1 MSSPTDCPY
10 GPGNAPI
17 ESDTWLNEEQ
27 WAPIKSNE
35 PESNQWVQIGTQN
48 GDPSTQCV
56 IKDSPAFGF
65 DTSEPDLKL
74 HIMCCDKVAQPS
86 EASVS
91 TTKPVGESIKPVEE
105 NILTASESSDNIAVW
120 YNADDGWNGGSHES
134 ALLFCL
140 GKKQTLCS
148 VETLCPSGP
157 NWPPLSGHGELGLG
171 EDFEQ
176 WAPAIDKE
184 NYWIMIGW
192 YDMDETTQCLSTDD
206 LLGSEPSW
214 GLDESNSEHKR
225 HILCC

>member
-1 MSSPTDCPY
+1 
-10 GPGNAPI
+10 
-17 ESDTWLNEEQ
+17 
-27 WAPIKSNE
+27 
-35 PESNQWVQIGTQN
+35 
-48 GDPSTQCV
+48 
-56 IKDSPAFGF
+56 
-65 DTSEPDLKL
+65 
-74 HIMCCDKVAQPS
+74 MCCDKADEPS
-86 EASVS
+86 EA
-91 TTKPVGESIKPVEE
+91 TVGESAKPVK
-105 NILTASESSDNIAVW
+105 ESDSNAVW
-120 YNADDGWNGGSHES
+120 YNADDDQNGGSYES

-140 GKKQTLCS
+140 GKKQALCS

-184 NYWIMIGW
+184 NYWVMIGW
-192 YDMDETTQCLSTDD
+192 YDMDETTQCLSQDD